1 MLTAKGNKRQV
12 VKHSYTDMAQKEEI
26 GTTSTNKSPLTQR
39 EKAVLKMYN
48 THQIK
53 GEGAPPFPL
62 KLQILLKIAHNE
74 GHDHIISWLPHGR
87 AFGIHKPGLFE
98 HEIMKRF
105 FKQSQI
111 ASFQRQLNLYGFI
124 RLSSGSDKGAYYH
137 ESFLRGR
144 PLLSLGI
151 MKTRIKGNKTRPAP
165 SLPEEEPQFYK
176 MPFLGPVDLS
186 PGCDGENHDTMRPQQ
201 EVRMSAAVE
210 KQPTNNKSRK
220 NCHTDTTTST
230 SILPEF
236 VQVRL

>member
-26 GTTSTNKSPLTQR
+26 GTTSTNKTPLTQR

-53 GEGAPPFPL
+53 GDGAPPFPL
-62 KLQILLKIAHNE
+62 KLQILLKIVHNE
-74 GHDHIISWLPHGR
+74 GHDDIISWLPHGR

-151 MKTRIKGNKTRPAP
+151 IRIRIKGNKTRPAP

-201 EVRMSAAVE
+201 EVRMSAF
-210 KQPTNNKSRK
+210 S
-220 NCHTDTTTST
+220 
-230 SILPEF
+230 
-236 VQVRL
+236 